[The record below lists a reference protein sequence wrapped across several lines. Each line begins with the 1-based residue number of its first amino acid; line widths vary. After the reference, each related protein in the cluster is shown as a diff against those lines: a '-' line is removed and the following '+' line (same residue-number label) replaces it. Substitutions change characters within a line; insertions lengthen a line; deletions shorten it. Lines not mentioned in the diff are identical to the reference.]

1 MSAKFTKL
9 FLASGVLITLA
20 EPAWAQQTVND
31 QLLGVINAPQFF
43 VAIIAGILLAFGFQ
57 SVLTALSVAVGLS
70 ATPDLAELSAKH
82 HARAMA
88 RKDGFIDDDEEKIKK
103 DGSLA
108 VKVTTTFGFWAL
120 ITTSIALFFAT
131 WLAVKLSFVSVTEIG
146 LVLGLVIWAAFF
158 VIMTYLELRTV
169 RSAMGGIVSLAFSS
183 FRGTFDAV
191 RSVFTPSLNK
201 QIEDASRKSV
211 RAIYDEINQIAHHD
225 HLDRRL
231 HDYLMD
237 LKPAVPDYNRI
248 RDDVRELIDHI
259 QIEEKINVEE
269 EDVVRV
275 LSLHLEKNGKIINK
289 QNATKLMD
297 TARQATREA
306 KRQSQPVDKAMAAAQ
321 AVLPMKQEELQHYL
335 QRITDYLN
343 ESGAE
348 ELNPQELRHDIEEIF
363 AHPGAS
369 AEIIRHRL
377 SSIDENTIRKLLIN
391 HPKVSE
397 EQADKY
403 TGMLMQALEYVKG
416 KHATNGNG
424 LNKPV
429 EGRSSK
435 KKLPQKV
442 EEKLHSYFDSLDHP
456 ELNYEVLKNDFT
468 EILHDPAAAPRV
480 LRERL
485 AHLDK
490 DAVVALLSSN
500 SHISQRQAETIA
512 NKAMEARDV
521 VNDKIHWVEDE
532 ALRRY
537 NQMSRRTIL
546 AAEHARES
554 AVAASWWTVG
564 TAMVSGIAAAVG
576 GLLGTSI

>member
-1 MSAKFTKL
+1 MSAKLTRL
-9 FLASGVLITLA
+9 FLGSGVLIALS
-20 EPAWAQQTVND
+20 EPAWAQQAVDD

-43 VAIIAGILLAFGFQ
+43 ISIIAGILLAFGFQ
-57 SVLTALSVAVGLS
+57 SVLTALSIAVGLS

-88 RKDGFIDDDEEKIKK
+88 RKDGFVDEDEEKIRK

-108 VKVTTTFGFWAL
+108 VKVTSTFGFWAL
-120 ITTSIALFFAT
+120 VTTSLALFFAT
-131 WLAVKLSFVSVTEIG
+131 WLAVRLSFVNVTEIG

-158 VIMTYLELRTV
+158 VIMTYLEMRTV
-169 RSAMGGIVSLAFSS
+169 RSAIGGITNLAFAS

-191 RSVFTPSLNK
+191 RGAFTPSLNR

-211 RAIYDEINQIAHHD
+211 RAIYEEINQIAHD
-225 HLDRRL
+225 EHLDRRL
-231 HDYLMD
+231 HNYLMD

-248 RDDVRELIDHI
+248 REDVRDLIDHI
-259 QIEEKINVEE
+259 KVEEKINVDE

-275 LSLHLEKNGKIINK
+275 LSLHLEKNGKVLNK
-289 QNATKLMD
+289 QNATRLMD

-306 KRQSQPVDKAMAAAQ
+306 QKYDQPADKAMAAAQ
-321 AVLPMKQEELQHYL
+321 AILPMKQEELQSYL
-335 QRITDYLN
+335 QKMQDYLT

-348 ELNPQELRHDIEEIF
+348 ELNPEELKHDIEQMF

-377 SSIDENTIRKLLIN
+377 SSIDEATIRKLLVN

-397 EQADKY
+397 DQADRY
-403 TGMLMQALEYVKG
+403 TDMIMQAMEYVKG
-416 KHATNGNG
+416 RHAANGNG
-424 LNKPV
+424 AAKA
-429 EGRSSK
+429 GSMGK
-435 KKLPQKV
+435 AKKLPHKV
-442 EEKLHSYFDSLDHP
+442 EEKLHAYFDSLNHP
-456 ELNYEVLKNDFT
+456 ELNYEVLKADLA

-485 AHLDK
+485 AHMDK
-490 DAVVALLSSN
+490 SAVVALLSSN
-500 SHISQRQAETIA
+500 SHISDSQAEKIA
-512 NKAMEARDV
+512 DKAMEARDT
-521 VNDKIHWVEDE
+521 VNDKIHQIEDE

-537 NQMSRRTIL
+537 NQISRRTVL

-554 AVAASWWTVG
+554 AIAASWWTVG
-564 TAMVSGIAAAVG
+564 TAMVSGIAAAIG
-576 GLLGTSI
+576 GLLGTAI